1 MVESNNPFLK
11 DYFLLRK
18 EMNMR
23 EMLEKR
29 RTQREAESESFK
41 QGDSIVFPVI
51 YFAIY
56 YTILL
61 KSLMLH
67 YNRLFYLL
75 MKHLNNYFFT
85 PNSSLNIIFKYI
97 LRKWKVPFRNI
108 EAPEWVFQVM
118 TDDIYFCFS
127 NLRRMLNT
135 RIFWMK

>member
-1 MVESNNPFLK
+1 MTKKISYVILVESNNPFLK

-75 MKHLNNYFFT
+75 MKHLK
-85 PNSSLNIIFKYI
+85 IIFSHI
-97 LRKWKVPFRNI
+97 TAVL
-108 EAPEWVFQVM
+108 
-118 TDDIYFCFS
+118 TSDLS
-127 NLRRMLNT
+127 
-135 RIFWMK
+135 IF